1 MKTFYSVKHM
11 NLGALQP
18 TTYWFDNLEEAKEFS
33 YKDFSDDVV
42 VHNIR
47 NAAKIGEIQEKIE
60 WQKQGF

>member
-11 NLGALQP
+11 NLGACKP

-47 NAAKIGEIQEKIE
+47 NTSKINEIQLRIE
-60 WQKQGF
+60 QQKQGF